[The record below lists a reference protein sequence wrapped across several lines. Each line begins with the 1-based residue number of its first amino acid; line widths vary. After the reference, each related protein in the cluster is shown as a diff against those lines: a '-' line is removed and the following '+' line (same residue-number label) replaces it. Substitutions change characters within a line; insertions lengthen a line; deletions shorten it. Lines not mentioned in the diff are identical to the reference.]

1 MSPLYLSLTFLTLFS
16 LLLLLLRRRPPPSP
30 PLPPG
35 PLGLPILGSL
45 PFLDLQLH
53 SYFAKLARTHGPI
66 LSLRLGTKLAVI
78 VTSPAIAR
86 EVLRDND
93 QIFANRAVP
102 AAGRAATYGGF
113 DISWMPYGPEW
124 RMLRKVC
131 VRELLAG
138 KSLDSVYELR
148 RREVRRTI
156 GYLKDRA
163 GSPVNVAEQMF
174 LTMLNVITEMLW
186 GGTVRGDDRGKVGA
200 EFRQLVAELTAL
212 LGMPNVSDFFPALAR
227 WDLQGVLKRMR
238 KCAGKLDNIF
248 ERVIDQRMIM
258 AGDGSEERDFLQI
271 LLKLKDDADAIPPMT
286 MVHVKALLMDMV
298 VGGTDTTSSSVE
310 FAMAEMMKHPEV
322 MKKAQLEL
330 DSVIGH
336 DRPVEESD
344 IRKLP
349 YLLMVLKETLRLHP
363 VLPLLIPHC
372 PSQPSTIGGYTIP
385 EGSRVFINVSAIHR
399 DPTIWAD
406 PSQFDPERFTRD
418 GYDFSGNE
426 FTYFPFGSGRRIC
439 AGMEMAERMFL
450 FSLASLLHSFNWRL
464 PEGEQLDVEE
474 EFGIV
479 MKKKTP
485 LVVIPTPRLSKAALY
500 E

>member
-1 MSPLYLSLTFLTLFS
+1 MSPVYLALTFLTLLS
-16 LLLLLLRRRPPPSP
+16 LLLLLRRRRPSP

-35 PLGLPILGSL
+35 PLGLPIVGSL

-66 LSLRLGTKLAVI
+66 LSLRLGTKLAVV
-78 VTSPAIAR
+78 VTSPALSK
-86 EVLRDND
+86 EVLRNND
-93 QIFANRAVP
+93 QIFANRDVP
-102 AAGRAATYGGF
+102 VAARAATYGGF
-113 DISWMPYGPEW
+113 DIVWTPYGPEW

-131 VRELLAG
+131 VRDLLAG
-138 KSLDSVYELR
+138 KSLESVYELR

-163 GSPVNVAEQMF
+163 GSPVNVGEQMF
-174 LTMLNVITEMLW
+174 LTILNVITGMLW
-186 GGTVRGDDRGKVGA
+186 GGTVRGEDREKVGA

-212 LGMPNVSDFFPALAR
+212 LGMPNVSDFFPALAK
-227 WDLQGVLKRMR
+227 WDLKGVLKRMR
-238 KCAGKLDNIF
+238 KCAGKFDKIF
-248 ERVIDQRMIM
+248 EQLIDQRMRM
-258 AGDGSEERDFLQI
+258 AGDEIEERDFLQI
-271 LLKLKDDADAIPPMT
+271 LLKLKDDGDANPPMT
-286 MVHVKALLMDMV
+286 MIHVKALLMDMV
-298 VGGTDTTSSSVE
+298 TGGTDTTSNSVE

-363 VLPLLIPHC
+363 LLPLLIPHC

-385 EGSRVFINVSAIHR
+385 EGSRVFINVWAIHR

-406 PSQFDPERFTRD
+406 PNRFDPERSSSN

-450 FSLASLLHSFNWRL
+450 FSLASLLHSFNWRF

-485 LVVIPTPRLSKAALY
+485 LVVIPIPRLSNAALY